1 MHPFQFYYN
10 DQWYR
15 GTYVIS
21 GAEAHGFYWCFLE
34 SDELTRTFG
43 QCMIFSFSNGTLMPA
58 KSYDS
63 EHESLVE
70 SIREAILPLYE
81 QREAGVRQGNEDQ
94 TPPKQNPS

>member
-1 MHPFQFYYN
+1 M
-10 DQWYR
+10 
-15 GTYVIS
+15 IS

>member
-1 MHPFQFYYN
+1 MLPFRFYYN
-10 DQWYR
+10 DQWYW
-15 GTYVIS
+15 GSYVIS

-34 SDELTRTFG
+34 SDELTHSFG

-81 QREAGVRQGNEDQ
+81 QRIGAVRQDSEGGDPPRPN
-94 TPPKQNPS
+94 TP

>member
-15 GTYVIS
+15 GSYVIS
-21 GAEAHGFYWCFLE
+21 GTETHGFYWCFLE
-34 SDELTRTFG
+34 SDELTSTFG

-63 EHESLVE
+63 GHESLVE

-81 QREAGVRQGNEDQ
+81 QREAAVRQDQEDQ
-94 TPPKQNPS
+94 LPPQQNQ